1 MKLRY
6 ALLVAAAAALLI
18 PAGFASADPVGDP
31 SVIINRSPKDATP
44 FTGSFN
50 VTLDS
55 DGGAEVTFEN
65 ALSVDITG
73 LIVQFQVPLPTGVN
87 TCSSTI
93 FKTCGV
99 QDISFNTKTGFLT
112 EDFVF
117 SGGSIPTE
125 DSGLDPF
132 FSFAAAGFVGANPN
146 VNISLPTPEPGT
158 IALLLTG
165 GLLMFGLGRRW

>member
-6 ALLVAAAAALLI
+6 FLFIVAVAALFI

-31 SVIINRSPKDATP
+31 SVIINRATDATP

-50 VTLDS
+50 VTLDD

-65 ALSVDITG
+65 ALSTDITG
-73 LIVQFQVPLPTGVN
+73 LVVQFQVPLPTGVN
-87 TCSSTI
+87 TCSSDI
-93 FKTCGV
+93 FANCGV
-99 QDISFNTKTGFLT
+99 QNVAFNPQTGFLT

-117 SGGSIPTE
+117 TGGSISPDE
-125 DSGLDPF
+125 N

-146 VNISLPTPEPGT
+146 VNISLPTPEDGT
-158 IALLLTG
+158 LALMLTG
-165 GLLMFGLGRRW
+165 GILLLGIGRRW

>member
-1 MKLRY
+1 MFMKLRCVP
-6 ALLVAAAAALLI
+6 LIVAAAALFI
-18 PAGFASADPVGDP
+18 PAGFANADPVGDP
-31 SVIINRSPKDATP
+31 SVIINRSPSDATP

-50 VTLDS
+50 VTLGS
-55 DGGAEVTFEN
+55 DGGADVTFVN

-73 LIVQFQVPLPTGVN
+73 LVVQFEVPLPTGVN

-93 FKTCGV
+93 FATCGV

-117 SGGSIPTE
+117 GGGGSISPGE
-125 DSGLDPF
+125 E

-146 VNISLPTPEPGT
+146 VTISLPTPEPGT
-158 IALLLTG
+158 IVLLLTG
-165 GLLMFGLGRRW
+165 GLLMIGLGRRW